1 MKDISCI
8 SYPGSYFQKGSAVV
22 TERSE
27 DEEEEDFDFDDDFEG
42 DALYCSTKSRI
53 HPFSRSYAQ

>member
-1 MKDISCI
+1 M
-8 SYPGSYFQKGSAVV
+8 V

-53 HPFSRSYAQ
+53 HLFSTSYAQ